1 MTFTWAPAKAE
12 TNLKKHGIDFRE
24 AGTVFDDSGS
34 VAFPDTDHSW
44 GEQRYVVIGVSA
56 RGRLLVVAYVEVNAN
71 LIRIVSARPA
81 TSHERRFYEE
91 DIIESR

>member
-1 MTFTWAPAKAE
+1 MTFTWSPAKAE
-12 TNLKKHGIDFRE
+12 ANLKKHGIDFRE
-24 AGTVFDDSGS
+24 AGTVFDDAGS

-44 GEQRYVVIGVSA
+44 GEQRYVLVGVSA
-56 RGRLLVVAYVEVNAN
+56 RDRLLVVAYVEVNAN

-91 DIIESR
+91 DNIESR